1 LYPDTLPERGNIKV
15 EMRRAQ
21 DEGTEGVSAVIAGLV
36 TGAAGV
42 GGFPGIA
49 DRHDRRNLLEFGA
62 PIRGRMRFTRLDTR
76 RAVEADYHP
85 ERVPM
90 PPEMKALM
98 AQALP
103 PNAGDEARRALARR
117 WQGWVKAILI
127 DHRDDPLLVEVS
139 GSEAAEVTR

>member
-1 LYPDTLPERGNIKV
+1 
-15 EMRRAQ
+15 
-21 DEGTEGVSAVIAGLV
+21 
-36 TGAAGV
+36 
-42 GGFPGIA
+42 
-49 DRHDRRNLLEFGA
+49 
-62 PIRGRMRFTRLDTR
+62 MRFTRLDTR